1 MSTLETR
8 RDDFSHFIPGN
19 AKGSNQALYKK
30 CHVDATRRQ
39 NFGQM
44 HTYVDLS
51 KHHQAIRTTSAE
63 VIGVRTTFQYHFTK
77 LLSQVTLSH
86 LDIIACWALGT
97 DPGIWYPRSVVLW
110 GPSLGSSLGY

>member
-51 KHHQAIRTTSAE
+51 KHHQAIRRTSVE
-63 VIGVRTTFQYHFTK
+63 VIGVRTTFQYPVPLHQIAQPSHT
-77 LLSQVTLSH
+77 VTPGHNRL
-86 LDIIACWALGT
+86 LGT
-97 DPGIWYPRSVVLW
+97 GH
-110 GPSLGSSLGY
+110 

>member
-1 MSTLETR
+1 MN
-8 RDDFSHFIPGN
+8 RDQVKRGVKLH
-19 AKGSNQALYKK
+19 SNFFDYKK

-39 NFGQM
+39 NYGQM

-51 KHHQAIRTTSAE
+51 NQAIRTTSAE

-77 LLSQVTLSH
+77 LLGQVTLSH

>member
-1 MSTLETR
+1 MPSSR
-8 RDDFSHFIPGN
+8 
-19 AKGSNQALYKK
+19 
-30 CHVDATRRQ
+30 
-39 NFGQM
+39 
-44 HTYVDLS
+44 
-51 KHHQAIRTTSAE
+51 TSAE

>member
-1 MSTLETR
+1 MYMSTLETR

-19 AKGSNQALYKK
+19 ANGSNQALYKK

-51 KHHQAIRTTSAE
+51 NQAIRTTSAE

-97 DPGIWYPRSVVLW
+97 GH
-110 GPSLGSSLGY
+110 

>member
-51 KHHQAIRTTSAE
+51 KHHQAIRRTSVE

-86 LDIIACWALGT
+86 LDIIACWTLGT

>member
-51 KHHQAIRTTSAE
+51 NQAIRTTSAE
-63 VIGVRTTFQYHFTK
+63 VIGGELDKSSTVLPHPGQIQYNFGF
-77 LLSQVTLSH
+77 LGPQV
-86 LDIIACWALGT
+86 
-97 DPGIWYPRSVVLW
+97 
-110 GPSLGSSLGY
+110 